1 MSCILFFRDPKSYF
15 NEVFYLKYGQHGLK
29 EVVKIC
35 SRGIQ
40 FVIESKQQR
49 NIDIAQTCN
58 ENLPSYI
65 KLNKTPAKAF
75 TPPAEKKI
83 STRWSLVEEVN
94 E

>member
-15 NEVFYLKYGQHGLK
+15 NEVFYLKDVQHGLK

-40 FVIESKQQR
+40 FVTESKQQR
-49 NIDIAQTCN
+49 NIDIAQTSSSRPFTMRQVCS

-65 KLNKTPAKAF
+65 
-75 TPPAEKKI
+75 
-83 STRWSLVEEVN
+83 
-94 E
+94 